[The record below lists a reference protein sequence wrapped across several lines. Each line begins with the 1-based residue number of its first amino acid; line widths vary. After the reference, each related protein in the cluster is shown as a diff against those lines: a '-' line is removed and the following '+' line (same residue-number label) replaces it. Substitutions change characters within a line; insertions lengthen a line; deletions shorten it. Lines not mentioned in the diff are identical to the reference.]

1 MKFEWDEAKNKENA
15 RKHGERF
22 EDACYV
28 FADVCGLSKFDEE
41 HSEIEDRWVLLA
53 RSPLTGKVLVVIHT
67 YREYQGRESVRI
79 ISARP
84 ATRKERAAYLERAR
98 KR

>member
-1 MKFEWDEAKNKENA
+1 MKLEWDEEKNKENA
-15 RKHGERF
+15 RKHGVRF

-41 HSEIEDRWVLLA
+41 HSEIEDRWILLA
-53 RSPLTGKVLVVIHT
+53 CSPLTGKILVVIHT
-67 YREYQGRESVRI
+67 YREHQGIEHVRI

-84 ATRKERAAYLERAR
+84 ATRQERAVYLKRA